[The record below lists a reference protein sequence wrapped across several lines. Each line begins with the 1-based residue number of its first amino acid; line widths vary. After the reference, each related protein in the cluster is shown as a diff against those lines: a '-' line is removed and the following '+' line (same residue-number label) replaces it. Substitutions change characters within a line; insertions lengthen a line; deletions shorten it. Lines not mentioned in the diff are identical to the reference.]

1 MTISSMKT
9 MFFTKFKELGSGL
22 RVEMQKSCSF
32 TVFNPMIIITFAP
45 NSFRGWF
52 FLSRQEKKSSPQGRK
67 KVKANK

>member
-1 MTISSMKT
+1 MKT

-52 FLSRQEKKSSPQGRK
+52 FLSRQEKNLPHRAEK
-67 KVKANK
+67 K